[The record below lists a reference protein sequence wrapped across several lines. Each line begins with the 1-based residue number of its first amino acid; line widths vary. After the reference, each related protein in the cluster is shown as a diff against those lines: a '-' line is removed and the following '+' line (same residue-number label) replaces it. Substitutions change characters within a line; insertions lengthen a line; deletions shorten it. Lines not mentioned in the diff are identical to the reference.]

1 MSLRTIPKLNAR
13 KTAKKQQQGL
23 SLVELMVAMTISLF
37 LLAGI
42 GLVYQ
47 STKTGFTY
55 ANNTARMGEDASY
68 AIEAL
73 SRDIRMAGYAG
84 CAGTNIASSAGAD
97 GIMATADDVIDVPT
111 DKASTSSPKLLNVA
125 AYTPSS
131 TMPNPFGAPVYTS
144 NNVILGF
151 PNTTTTLATAQSAAG
166 INASPNFS
174 LVANQPILYLA
185 GGSPQAV
192 QIGLGLGAPALS
204 GVTNGTLLASTGRN
218 SGNSVNIGN
227 DPHNYPPTIPASVP
241 PAPPSWMIIS
251 DCKGSEVF
259 RATKGTASG
268 VTYMDSQSTL
278 PSPATATDFIFQNT
292 YGTDAVITPL
302 MTSTYFI
309 ATRTNAATPSLYV
322 RQFNGSVMGWAQEA
336 VPNIEAITYQYGEN
350 TTLNAVT
357 GQPSYRPDVYRTDG
371 TTVTDW
377 SRVVS
382 VRIGF
387 IVVSEEPTANA
398 TAQAA
403 TIPWLGGNYTPIST
417 TDGRLRRAYSTTVS
431 IRNRAGL

>member
-1 MSLRTIPKLNAR
+1 MSLRTISKLKAR
-13 KTAKKQQQGL
+13 NNTKKQQQGL

-55 ANNTARMGEDASY
+55 ANNTARMGEDASF

-84 CAGTNIASSAGAD
+84 CSGTNIASSAGPD
-97 GIMATADDVIDVPT
+97 GTMGTADDVIDDPT
-111 DKASTSSPKLLNVA
+111 DKASTSSPKLLNVRT
-125 AYTPSS
+125 YVPSS
-131 TMPNPFGAPVYTS
+131 TMPNPFGGPVYTS

-151 PNTTTTLATAQSAAG
+151 PNTTTTLATAATAIGIDTSTAFTPVAG
-166 INASPNFS
+166 M
-174 LVANQPILYLA
+174 PILYLA

-192 QIGLGLGAPALS
+192 QIGAA
-204 GVTNGTLLASTGRN
+204 VANGQVLAATSRD
-218 SGNSVNIGN
+218 SGNSVNIGA
-227 DPHNYPPTIPASVP
+227 DPHSYPTN
-241 PAPPSWMIIS
+241 SWMIIS
-251 DCKGSEVF
+251 DCKGSEIF
-259 RATKGTASG
+259 RATKGTAAG

-278 PSPATATDFIFQNT
+278 PSPVTATDFIFQNT

-302 MTSTYFI
+302 VTSTYFI
-309 ATRTNAATPSLYV
+309 ATRNGAATPSLYV
-322 RQFNGSVMGWAQEA
+322 RQFNGTTSTGLTQEV

-350 TTLNAVT
+350 TTNTAAGLPT
-357 GQPSYRPDVYRTDG
+357 YRPDVYRANG
-371 TTVTDW
+371 TTVTNW

-403 TIPWLGGNYTPIST
+403 TIPWLGGNYTPLST

>member
-1 MSLRTIPKLNAR
+1 MRLHTLSKLKAR

-73 SRDIRMAGYAG
+73 SRDVRMAGYAG
-84 CAGTNIASSAGAD
+84 CSGTNIATSAGPD
-97 GIMATADDVIDVPT
+97 SVMGTADDVT
-111 DKASTSSPKLLNVA
+111 DNPLLKASTSSPKLLNVA
-125 AYTPSS
+125 AYNPSALNA
-131 TMPNPFGAPVYTS
+131 PNPFGTPVYTS

-151 PNTTTTLATAQSAAG
+151 PNTVTTLATAQAAAG
-166 INASPNFS
+166 INASANYS

-192 QIGLGLGAPALS
+192 QIGAAVSNTQVLATS
-204 GVTNGTLLASTGRN
+204 SRNG
-218 SGNSVNIGN
+218 GNSVNIGN
-227 DPHNYPPTIPASVP
+227 DPHIYPPNASSTTN
-241 PAPPSWMIIS
+241 SWMIIS
-251 DCKGSEVF
+251 DCRGSEIF
-259 RATKGTASG
+259 RATKGTAAG

-278 PSPATATDFIFQNT
+278 PTPATATDFIFQNT
-292 YGTDAVITPL
+292 YGTDAIITPFV
-302 MTSTYFI
+302 TSTYFI
-309 ATRTNAATPSLYV
+309 ATRTGAATPSLYV
-322 RQFNGSVMGWAQEA
+322 RQFNGSVMGAPQEV

-350 TTLNAVT
+350 TTNNAAGLPT
-357 GQPSYRPDVYRTDG
+357 YRPDVYRAAAA
-371 TTVTDW
+371 VTNW

-382 VRIGF
+382 LRIGF
-387 IVVSEEPTANA
+387 IVVSEEPTASA
-398 TAQAA
+398 TAQPA
-403 TIPWLGGNYTPIST
+403 TIPWLAGNYTPPST
-417 TDGRLRRAYSTTVS
+417 TDRRVRRAYSTTVS